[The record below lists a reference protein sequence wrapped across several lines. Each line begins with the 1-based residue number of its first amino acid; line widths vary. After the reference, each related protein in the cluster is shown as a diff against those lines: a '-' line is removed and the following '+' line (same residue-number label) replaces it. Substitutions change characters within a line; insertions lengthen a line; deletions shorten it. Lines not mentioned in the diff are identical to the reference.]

1 MPSPT
6 PRPWI
11 LASSNTG
18 KLSEIQVIFNELNGQ
33 VITWQLQS
41 TLGISDAIEDGQT
54 FIENALIKARHA
66 SLAANAP
73 AVADDSGL
81 CVLALKGAPGLY
93 SARFAGKHGD
103 DAANNLKLLEVMR
116 EHENR
121 AAYFISVCVWIAH
134 AEDPAPCIGQGI
146 WRGQI
151 LQAAR
156 GAAGFGY
163 DPLFIGE
170 GQSLSAAELAPNI
183 KNQLSHRS
191 LALAALKIDMQRR
204 AVAAF

>member
-1 MPSPT
+1 MPTAT

-18 KLSEIQVIFNELNGQ
+18 KLSEIQLIFNELNGQ
-33 VITWQLQS
+33 IINWQLQS
-41 TLGISDAIEDGQT
+41 KLGISDAIENGQT

-73 AVADDSGL
+73 ALADDSGL

-103 DAANNLKLLEVMR
+103 DAANNSKLLDLMQNTN
-116 EHENR
+116 NR

-134 AEDPAPCIGQGI
+134 TDDPAPCIGQGI
-146 WRGQI
+146 WAGGI
-151 LQAAR
+151 LHSAR

-163 DPLFIGE
+163 DPIFIGE
-170 GQSLSAAELAPNI
+170 GQSLSAAEMPAAL
-183 KNQLSHRS
+183 KHQLSHRG
-191 LALAALKIDMQRR
+191 LALAELKR
-204 AVAAF
+204 AMRARSLGL

>member
-1 MPSPT
+1 MPTAT

-18 KLSEIQVIFNELNGQ
+18 KLSEIQFIFNELNGQ
-33 VITWQLQS
+33 IINWQLQS
-41 TLGISDAIEDGQT
+41 KLGISDAIENGQT

-73 AVADDSGL
+73 ALADDSGL
-81 CVLALKGAPGLY
+81 CVMALKGAPGLY

-103 DAANNLKLLEVMR
+103 DAANNLKLLDLMQNTN
-116 EHENR
+116 NR

-146 WRGQI
+146 WKGAI
-151 LQAAR
+151 LPAAR

-163 DPLFIGE
+163 DPIFIGE
-170 GQSLSAAELAPNI
+170 GQSLSAAELAPND
-183 KNQLSHRS
+183 KHQLSHRG
-191 LALAALKIDMQRR
+191 LALAELKR
-204 AVAAF
+204 AMRARLVGQ

>member
-1 MPSPT
+1 MPSAT

-18 KLSEIQVIFNELNGQ
+18 KLNEIQTIFNECHGQ
-33 VITWQLQS
+33 IINWQLQS
-41 TLGISDAIEDGQT
+41 TLGISDAIENGKT

-73 AVADDSGL
+73 ALADDSGL
-81 CVLALKGAPGLY
+81 CVLALNGAPGLY

-103 DAANNLKLLEVMR
+103 DAANNLKLLDVMQNTD
-116 EHENR
+116 NR
-121 AAYFISVCVWIAH
+121 AAYFISVCVWISH
-134 AEDPAPCIGQGI
+134 AEDPAPCIAQGI
-146 WRGQI
+146 WRGEI
-151 LQAAR
+151 LHAAR

-163 DPLFIGE
+163 DPLFMGE
-170 GQSLSAAELAPNI
+170 GQSLSAAELAPGI

-191 LALAALKIDMQRR
+191 VALAALKNELQKRR
-204 AVAAF
+204 LAAI